1 MRRILL
7 IGGGILAVLG
17 ALAAAIPMLIDEG
30 ALQPLIEGQLSAALS
45 RPVTIRGIRVGMF
58 PPSVHVVGLS
68 IGEDPAFAKTPFLT
82 APELRLRV
90 ALLPLLQKR
99 AEIQSLR
106 VIEPSVRFF
115 KNRAGAWN
123 VATLGAKS
131 GSGGSSDLSLESL
144 RLEKAKIHLDGF
156 DAPVMTLDLRDTRI
170 TGNRTQGSLSLLDV
184 EPRADLRFDV
194 ATPGRV
200 DLALTAG
207 ASRLTVKGTY
217 GDQPDLAIEMPT
229 TPIKDLAKLA
239 ALFGVAFAP
248 GYEVAGSIAISAK
261 IEGPATK
268 GLAQI
273 TNLAVRGGDLKQ
285 PVSIPKISVTFTP
298 DALRSQPFEAI
309 AGPTRLNGFFS
320 LANYRSPAPRLEA
333 TLIANDARL
342 EDLLAMARTYRIQA
356 LKGLEGQGR
365 ADLQLRLHGAPSA
378 LQYNGTARIA
388 SAQLRTPSLTKPI
401 EVAALDARFEA
412 RSARIDKFRLKLG
425 SSTAEGQANI
435 TSFTPPRANLTLAID
450 QLDSAELAALV
461 KNQAPP
467 LRLTNI
473 TTQAAFGDQRLVL
486 SPLNADLYGGKHRG
500 AITIGFAGANPTYA
514 IRSELNAIESS
525 QLLGVITPALRQV
538 ISGPLTAQLDLD
550 IASASGSDIARA
562 LNGQIKLNFSKGR
575 LLSFNLL
582 DELSTLAKF
591 LRINPQSEKMTSFLA
606 LTGDLSIKDGL
617 ATTDNLKLDLD
628 KASTT
633 LSGTLGLTDQ
643 KLNLRLQ
650 TVLTRAYSD
659 EIGGTRIGGYLSS
672 AVANQRGELVLPTL
686 VTGTFGQPRFTPDA
700 GAIAKLKMQNVMQ
713 PGSVKENVR
722 GVIDLF
728 KKRPAAPKP

>member
-1 MRRILL
+1 
-7 IGGGILAVLG
+7 
-17 ALAAAIPMLIDEG
+17 
-30 ALQPLIEGQLSAALS
+30 
-45 RPVTIRGIRVGMF
+45 
-58 PPSVHVVGLS
+58 
-68 IGEDPAFAKTPFLT
+68 
-82 APELRLRV
+82 
-90 ALLPLLQKR
+90 
-99 AEIQSLR
+99 
-106 VIEPSVRFF
+106 
-115 KNRAGAWN
+115 
-123 VATLGAKS
+123 
-131 GSGGSSDLSLESL
+131 
-144 RLEKAKIHLDGF
+144 
-156 DAPVMTLDLRDTRI
+156 
-170 TGNRTQGSLSLLDV
+170 
-184 EPRADLRFDV
+184 
-194 ATPGRV
+194 
-200 DLALTAG
+200 
-207 ASRLTVKGTY
+207 
-217 GDQPDLAIEMPT
+217 
-229 TPIKDLAKLA
+229 
-239 ALFGVAFAP
+239 
-248 GYEVAGSIAISAK
+248 
-261 IEGPATK
+261 
-268 GLAQI
+268 
-273 TNLAVRGGDLKQ
+273 
-285 PVSIPKISVTFTP
+285 
-298 DALRSQPFEAI
+298 
-309 AGPTRLNGFFS
+309 
-320 LANYRSPAPRLEA
+320 
-333 TLIANDARL
+333 
-342 EDLLAMARTYRIQA
+342 
-356 LKGLEGQGR
+356 LEGQGR
-365 ADLQLRLHGAPSA
+365 ADLHLRLHGAPSA
-378 LQYNGTARIA
+378 LQYNGTARLA

-401 EVAALDARFEA
+401 EVSALDARFEA
-412 RSARIDKFRLKLG
+412 RSARVDKFRLKLG

-461 KNQAPP
+461 KNEAPP

-500 AITIGFAGANPTYA
+500 EITIGFAGANPTYA
-514 IRSELNAIESS
+514 IRSQLDAIESS

-538 ISGPLTAQLDLD
+538 ISGPLSAQLNLDL
-550 IASASGSDIARA
+550 ASASGTDLARA

-582 DELSTLAKF
+582 EELSSLAKF

-606 LTGDLSIKDGL
+606 LTGDLNIKDGL